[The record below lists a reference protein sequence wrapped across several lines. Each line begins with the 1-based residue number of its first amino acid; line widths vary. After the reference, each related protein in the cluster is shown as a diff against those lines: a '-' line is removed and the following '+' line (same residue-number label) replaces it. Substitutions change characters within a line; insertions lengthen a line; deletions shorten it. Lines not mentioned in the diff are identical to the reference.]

1 MTSPTNNLRVGS
13 YQFHHYLDGGG
24 RHTTVSLEPH
34 AELSGWLGTSRVTRD
49 KHGGAWNERTVIT
62 RRGRRRRDLQVWRGA
77 GVLGPA
83 PLRRHP
89 PKHPAVRH
97 ARERGPPSPP
107 R

>member
-1 MTSPTNNLRVGS
+1 MTSPTNSLRVGS

-34 AELSGWLGTSRVTRD
+34 GWLGTSRVTRD
-49 KHGGAWNERTVIT
+49 KHGGA
-62 RRGRRRRDLQVWRGA
+62 GRDLQVWRGA

-89 PKHPAVRH
+89 PEHPAVRH